1 MIIYEP
7 YMIIELNHIWTLTMF
22 IYEHSAWSHMSIWHV
37 RIWSYVRIIC
47 EHKLCSHMIMNYV
60 HIWVLI
66 YEHFLDNNICV
77 RIWVLTYEQCQNVHM
92 WAGRILTYEWSHMR
106 SYTNIG
112 LLICEHSYVNYIY
125 DCSYV
130 STHMWTIYMTA
141 HMWALICELSIWLLI
156 CELSIWVPVWLFVY
170 DCSYMTVSIW
180 LLICDCSYVPVHMW
194 LLIYM

>member
-1 MIIYEP
+1 MFVYDCSYMIIYGP

-22 IYEHSAWSHMSIWHV
+22 IYEHSACSHMSIWHV

-92 WAGRILTYEWSHMR
+92 WAGRILTYECSHMR

-112 LLICEHSYVNYIY
+112 LLICEHSYVNYLY

-130 STHMWTIYMTA
+130 TT
-141 HMWALICELSIWLLI
+141 
-156 CELSIWVPVWLFVY
+156 
-170 DCSYMTVSIW
+170 
-180 LLICDCSYVPVHMW
+180 HMW
-194 LLIYM
+194 LLIRDYSYVTTHTWLIIAMLLYILVYDLLL